1 MCNDVCEVTSPGTD
15 ISEEFACVSD
25 AVNYSEIYNQQIE
38 DVRHADRNERTR
50 IAGVFLYRIANF
62 NYPLVRV
69 ELSSYSEAHGRPTIG
84 ALAEMLKLDRRT
96 LFSHILNWH
105 NGPNGF
111 IRANLYRR
119 YVGGDA
125 VSVEEQTAALRAV
138 MNGDAAAGT
147 PRYHRWSLPVG
158 GNYRLILP
166 RTEALE
172 QEVALNRTALVSAD
186 IQQLSSLLLAEMD
199 NAMAKAERVA
209 TNQQALG
216 RILQPYKQELGGLE
230 LLMEFINLAEANPES
245 AYSASEQ
252 SKIDTLQTK
261 LTTLKTY
268 AEETLGREPTQR
280 ARLLQQAIRGDTDSL
295 YAMLE
300 GSSRLNDLLAQACNS
315 DTMISSRFMH
325 DIYRKLGAC
334 YRVIATSNHAETM
347 ITDRLQPALEM
358 IVSGEWRSFANPSCL
373 ATVAAK
379 ISVVPTI
386 AGNLPGPPSLLMVV
400 MEASMPKMIQMA
412 SLAPSAGRILR
423 DLIVEVTAE
432 LIGMVGSNK
441 GELIRRL
448 SSSDPEE
455 LLQVKAWSRG
465 VVNSEVMS
473 SPGWGVFMS
482 MITGI
487 LFLNAFVSAVTT
499 TTDSMITRI
508 RLWGDTI
515 AQFSGFANSL
525 IQALQRFKYVQQ
537 SVIGS
542 GSAGAAATA
551 RVLGVIGSLAA
562 IASSSAMMAEEH
574 RTRDYAGMTV
584 AGFGLAS
591 GILSLAGFMLWMSAG
606 TIEVPP
612 LAAVLFV
619 AALIA
624 GLVGAIIG
632 FFTSDSNSEA
642 LVEGLVEHL
651 GGAAQFSHRLGS
663 DGRLNTYFEDVRRYH
678 HTATIK
684 DLRSSART
692 ALNYLF
698 GLDQLTDTDKREQT
712 EELIEALIA

>member
-1 MCNDVCEVTSPGTD
+1 MCNDVCEENSPGVD
-15 ISEEFACVSD
+15 ISQQFACVSD
-25 AVNYSEIYNQQIE
+25 AVNYSEIYNQQID
-38 DVRHADRNERTR
+38 DVRNAERNERTR
-50 IAGVFLYRIANF
+50 IAGVFLYRIPDF
-62 NYPLVRV
+62 NYPLVRI
-69 ELSSYSEAHGRPTIG
+69 ELDSFSQEHGRTTIG
-84 ALAEMLKLDRRT
+84 ELAQVLHLERST
-96 LFSHILNWH
+96 LFNRILSWH
-105 NGPNGF
+105 AGPNGYV
-111 IRANLYRR
+111 REYLYRR

-125 VSVEEQTAALRAV
+125 TSVEDQVSALQEIRQGGSGVPA
-138 MNGDAAAGT
+138 
-147 PRYHRWSLPVG
+147 YHRWRLPNG
-158 GNYRLILP
+158 RNYRLILP
-166 RTEALE
+166 RSESLE
-172 QEVALNRTALVSAD
+172 QEIALNRTALVSAD
-186 IQQLSSLLLAEMD
+186 MQQLSSLLSTEME

-209 TNQQALG
+209 RNQQALG
-216 RILQPYKQELGGLE
+216 RILQPYKQELGALE
-230 LLMEFINLAEANPES
+230 LLMEFIDLAEVNPES
-245 AYSASEQ
+245 AYSTSEQ
-252 SKIDTLQTK
+252 RKIDTLQSK
-261 LTTLKTY
+261 LNTLKDY
-268 AEETLGREPTQR
+268 AERTLGREPTQR
-280 ARLLQQAIRGDTDSL
+280 ARSLQQAIRRDTDSL
-295 YAMLE
+295 YEMLE
-300 GSSRLNDLLAQACNS
+300 GDSRLNDLLAQACNS
-315 DTMISSRFMH
+315 DDMISSSFMH
-325 DIYRKLGAC
+325 DIYSQLGAC
-334 YRVIATSNHAETM
+334 YRIIAISDHAESM
-347 ITDRLQPALEM
+347 ITERLQPALEM
-358 IVSGEWRSFANPSCL
+358 IVSGEWRSFASPSCL

-379 ISVVPTI
+379 ISIVPTI

-423 DLIVEVTAE
+423 DLTVEVTAE

-441 GELIRRL
+441 GEFIRRL

-455 LLQVKAWSRG
+455 VLQVKEWSRG

-537 SVIGS
+537 SVLGS
-542 GSAGAAATA
+542 GTAGAAATA

-612 LAAVLFV
+612 LAAFLFV

-624 GLVGAIIG
+624 GLVGAIVG
-632 FFTSDSNSEA
+632 FFTSDTNSEA

-651 GGAAQFSHRLGS
+651 GGAELFSRQLRNDS
-663 DGRLNTYFEDVRRYH
+663 SLNTYFEDVRHYH
-678 HTATIK
+678 HTATVK

-698 GLDQLTDTDKREQT
+698 GLDQITDSERREQT
-712 EELIEALIA
+712 EELIDSLIA